1 LTEKEIL
8 KGYDITVH
16 TFKGDLLPDEVGFY
30 DPKTRTAFISDK
42 LDKKER
48 MKVLLHELGHLD
60 HTPAEYTNARVRC
73 ENEANR
79 NMIHHLLK
87 DALSQIENK
96 ADFNYMKFMEYYH
109 LTTVADEIMIKEE
122 YKALI

>member
-1 LTEKEIL
+1 MTEKEIL

-16 TFKGDLLPDEVGFY
+16 TFNDDLLPDEVGFY

-42 LDKKER
+42 LNKRER

-60 HTPAEYTNARVRC
+60 HTTAEYNNARVRC
-73 ENEANR
+73 
-79 NMIHHLLK
+79 
-87 DALSQIENK
+87 
-96 ADFNYMKFMEYYH
+96 MEYYQ
-109 LTTVADEIMIKEE
+109 LTTVTDEIMIKEE

>member
-1 LTEKEIL
+1 MTEKEIL

-16 TFKGDLLPDEVGFY
+16 TFNGDLLPDEVGFY

-60 HTPAEYTNARVRC
+60 HTTAEYNNARLRC

-79 NMIHHLLK
+79 NMIHHLLE
-87 DALSQIENK
+87 DALSQLENK
-96 ADFNYMKFMEYYH
+96 ADFNYMKFMEYYQ
-109 LTTVADEIMIKEE
+109 LTTVTDEIMIKEE

>member
-1 LTEKEIL
+1 MTEKEIL

-16 TFKGDLLPDEVGFY
+16 TFNGDLLPDEVGFY

-60 HTPAEYTNARVRC
+60 HTTAEYNNARVRC

-87 DALSQIENK
+87 ENK
-96 ADFNYMKFMEYYH
+96 ADFNYMNFMEYYQ
-109 LTTVADEIMIKEE
+109 LTTVTDEIMIKEE

>member
-1 LTEKEIL
+1 MTEQEIL

-16 TFKGDLLPDEVGFY
+16 TFNGDLLPDEVGFY
-30 DPKTRTAFISDK
+30 DPKTRTAFISNK
-42 LDKKER
+42 LNKRER

-60 HTPAEYTNARVRC
+60 HTTAEYNNARVRC

-87 DALSQIENK
+87 DTLSQLENK
-96 ADFNYMKFMEYYH
+96 ADFNYMKFMEYYQ
-109 LTTVADEIMIKEE
+109 LTTVTDEIMIKEE

>member
-1 LTEKEIL
+1 MTEKEIL
-8 KGYDITVH
+8 KGYDITIH
-16 TFKGDLLPDEVGFY
+16 TFNGDLLPDEVGFY

-42 LDKKER
+42 LNKKER

-60 HTPAEYTNARVRC
+60 HTTAEYNNARVRC

-87 DALSQIENK
+87 DALSQLENK
-96 ADFNYMKFMEYYH
+96 TDFNYMNFMEYYQ
-109 LTTVADEIMIKEE
+109 LTTVTDEIMVKEE

>member
-1 LTEKEIL
+1 MTEKEIL
-8 KGYDITVH
+8 KGYNITIH
-16 TFKGDLLPDEVGFY
+16 TFNGDLLPDEVGFY
-30 DPKTRTAFISDK
+30 DPITKTAFISDK

-60 HTPAEYTNARVRC
+60 HTTAEYNNARVRC

-87 DALSQIENK
+87 DALSQLENT
-96 ADFNYMKFMEYYH
+96 ADFHYMNFMEYYQ
-109 LTTVADEIMIKEE
+109 LTTVTDEIMIKEE

>member
-1 LTEKEIL
+1 MTEKEIL

-16 TFKGDLLPDEVGFY
+16 TFNGDLLPDEVGFY

-42 LDKKER
+42 LNKRER

-60 HTPAEYTNARVRC
+60 HTTAEYNNARVRC

-87 DALSQIENK
+87 DALSQLENK
-96 ADFNYMKFMEYYH
+96 SDFNYMKFMEYYQ
-109 LTTVADEIMIKEE
+109 LTTVTDEIMIKEE

>member
-1 LTEKEIL
+1 MTEKEIL
-8 KGYDITVH
+8 KGY
-16 TFKGDLLPDEVGFY
+16 DLLPDEVGFY
-30 DPKTRTAFISDK
+30 DPKTQTAFISDK
-42 LDKKER
+42 LNKKER

-60 HTPAEYTNARVRC
+60 HTTAEYTNARVRC

-87 DALSQIENK
+87 DALSQLENK
-96 ADFNYMKFMEYYH
+96 ADFNYMKFMEYYQ
-109 LTTVADEIMIKEE
+109 LTTVTDEIMIKEE